1 MSKVLLT
8 TAYWGPVQYYAKVV
22 QHDEVWIEQDEHYNK
37 QSYRTR
43 CTIYGANGPLNL
55 SVPVK
60 KPSSKAHI
68 KEVTIDY
75 DTAWRKMH
83 WKSIESAYRSSAFF
97 EFFEDELRPFYEAK
111 YTYLLDFNGYLHEW
125 VCQQLGI
132 DATLHAHTDFA
143 ATQGFADFRQTLHPK
158 VDWHLDRQFS
168 PAAYFQVFSEKE
180 GFIPNL
186 SILDLLFNEGPNSLQ
201 VLEES
206 ARADAK

>member
-22 QHDEVWIEQDEHYNK
+22 QHDEVWVEQDEHYNK

-97 EFFEDELRPFYEAK
+97 EFYADYLAPFYHKK
-111 YTYLLDFNGYLHEW
+111 YQFLIDFNHDIIKMLAE
-125 VCQQLGI
+125 QLEI
-132 DATLHAHTDFA
+132 DINFSYSEKYCFPEKILFD
-143 ATQGFADFRQTLHPK
+143 DFRDIIHPK
-158 VDWHLDRQFS
+158 KKRSDPDFKEKE
-168 PAAYFQVFSEKE
+168 YFQVFSDKQ
-180 GFIPNL
+180 GFISNL
-186 SILDLLFNEGPNSLQ
+186 SIIDLLFNTGPEALQ
-201 VLEES
+201 YL
-206 ARADAK
+206 KK